1 MKKVIV
7 FLTVV
12 MCMGLGISMTALAQ
26 TNNSPTPIQVIE
38 EDDEVS
44 AYADDIY
51 EPPRIYAGRGTVENP
66 VSYWETSGYPDNVS
80 FAYEL
85 DSVWYIGII
94 NADDASIQELVDLLS
109 PNIQVMFIE
118 GQQHSFNQRKAVVDE
133 INASRD
139 RIIRRAAMNP
149 KSEVIFIEV
158 TEGYQSEYMMKLS
171 EQYGMSFI
179 AVDDVNAAI
188 GAVPGGL
195 AGNGNNLFDYWFIP
209 ILLILIGTAIVVF
222 FKRNRLI
229 PAMQTANGNVV
240 TENAPVS
247 TKQIVA
253 FIKNSALTPSDD
265 VFKSIMEKV
274 NNTKV
279 NTHNIV

>member
-1 MKKVIV
+1 MKKLIV
-7 FLTVV
+7 FVAVV
-12 MCMGLGISMTALAQ
+12 MCMGLGISMTASAQ
-26 TNNSPTPIQVIE
+26 ANNRPTPIQVV

-44 AYADDIY
+44 AYADDVY
-51 EPPRIYAGRGTVENP
+51 EPPHIYVGRGTVENP
-66 VSYWETSGYPDNVS
+66 VGYWETSGYPENVS

-85 DSVWYIGII
+85 DSVWHIGII

-158 TEGYQSEYMMKLS
+158 AEGYQAEYSMKLS

-195 AGNGNNLFDYWFIP
+195 VGIGVNPFDYWLLP
-209 ILLILIGTAIVVF
+209 ILFILIGIATVVF
-222 FKRNRLI
+222 FNRNRLI

-240 TENAPVS
+240 TGNAPAS
-247 TKQIVA
+247 TKQTVA
-253 FIKNSALTPSDD
+253 AIKNSALTPSDD
-265 VFKSIMEKV
+265 VFKNIMEKV
-274 NNTKV
+274 TNTKK
-279 NTHNIV
+279 